1 MQIGNCS
8 NPFPSLRVPGCPR
21 LFLPPKNRLW
31 RKPWDCVATEWNP
44 DILES
49 WSEDKIDEI
58 EKIDLR
64 QSIILDNVVDKLN
77 RLDDKLDKEI
87 GGN

>member
-1 MQIGNCS
+1 MSEDKIKK
-8 NPFPSLRVPGCPR
+8 VEE
-21 LFLPPKNRLW
+21 K
-31 RKPWDCVATEWNP
+31 TE
-44 DILES
+44 E
-49 WSEDKIDEI
+49 SEDKIDEI